1 VSYAPGALVQA
12 RGREWVVLPGS
23 SDDLVLVRPLGG
35 TDDETTGIL
44 PALEDVRPSSFPLP
58 DPADVGDHRS
68 CQLLRDALRLG
79 FRSSAGPFRSFGQIA
94 VDPRPYQLVPLLM
107 ALRQDPVRLLIA
119 DDVGVGKTV
128 EALLVAKELLAQGD
142 AQRLAVLTPPHL
154 AEQWQREMRE
164 KFHIE
169 AELVLPG
176 TVRRLE
182 RGLPYGTSLFEVHP
196 FVVVSVDFIKDDRYR
211 NEFLRTCPELVIVD
225 EAHGCTL
232 GAERA
237 RQLRHALVKDLAQD
251 LRRHLILVT
260 ATPHSGNEDAF
271 RSLLALVEPS
281 LADLPD
287 DLSGPQH
294 EAHRRTLARYLVQR
308 RRADIELYLATET
321 PFPKRDDR
329 EETYSLSP
337 EYRRLFDKVLAYARE
352 RVRDPQGGQHRQ
364 RVRWWAVLGLLRALA
379 SSPAAAAATLRKRA
393 ETGETA
399 SAEEADEVG
408 RRAVFDVSDEET
420 IEGTDLAPG
429 ADDEPGEDEEARNRR
444 RLRDMARE
452 ADALRGEPDS
462 KLAKGIELVRGLVAD
477 GFRPIVFC
485 RFIQTAEY
493 VAEHLRQALAS
504 GIEVAAVTGQL
515 PAEEREARVLA
526 LAEHERRVLVAT
538 DCLSEGIN
546 LQDHFDAVLHYDLSW
561 NPTRHEQREGR
572 IDRFGQQRDVV
583 RTITYYGLDN
593 RIDGIVLDVLIRKS
607 KAIRKS
613 LGVAVPV
620 PEDTDS
626 VMEAIFEGL
635 LLREEARFEAKH
647 LPLPGFEDFFR
658 PKREQLHRAWD
669 RSAEREKRSRTM
681 FAQASLKPE
690 EVERELQAVRAAIG
704 SRADVE
710 RFVRSALGGLG
721 ATVRSN
727 GVLTTDLSSAPRD
740 LRDVLGTDG
749 TIRARFELPVDEGET
764 LLTRTHPLVESLAAY
779 VLDTSLDPH
788 VRGIARRCGAI
799 RTHAVER
806 RTTLLLLRHRF
817 DIVTT
822 ERARGEHVQL
832 AEDATIVAFEGPP
845 EEPTWLP
852 PDRIEPLL
860 EATPTANL
868 PSGQA
873 SDLVGRVVEGID
885 HLVAHLEATARS
897 RAEEIREAHVRVRHA
912 ARVTGARIAVEPR
925 LPVDVLG
932 IYVLVPDPRS
942 S

>member
-1 VSYAPGALVQA
+1 MSYAPGALVQA

-44 PALEDVRPSSFPLP
+44 PALEEIRPSSFPLP

-107 ALRQDPVRLLIA
+107 ALRQDRVRLLIA

-164 KFHIE
+164 KFHID
-169 AELVLPG
+169 AELVLPS
-176 TVRRLE
+176 TVGRLE
-182 RGLPYGTSLFEVHP
+182 RGLPYGTSLFEAHP
-196 FVVVSVDFIKDDRYR
+196 FVVVSVDFIKGDRYR

-237 RQLRHALVKDLAQD
+237 RQLRHALVKELARD
-251 LRRHLILVT
+251 PDRHLILVT

-281 LADLPD
+281 LADLPE
-287 DLSGPQH
+287 DLSGPEH
-294 EAHRRTLARYLVQR
+294 ETHRRTLARFLVQR
-308 RRADIELYLATET
+308 RRADIEHYLATET

-329 EETYSLSP
+329 EETYTLSP

-352 RVRDPQGGQHRQ
+352 RVRDPEGGRHRQ

-379 SSPAAAAATLRKRA
+379 SSPAAAAATLRNRA

-408 RRAVFDVSDEET
+408 RRAVFDVTDEESL
-420 IEGTDLAPG
+420 EGTDLAPG

-444 RLRDMARE
+444 RLRAMARE
-452 ADALRGEPDS
+452 ADALQGEPDR

-485 RFIQTAEY
+485 RFIPTAEY
-493 VAEHLRQALAS
+493 VATHLREALGA
-504 GIEVAAVTGQL
+504 GVEVAAVTGQL

-526 LAEHERRVLVAT
+526 LAGHERRVLVAT

-572 IDRFGQQRDVV
+572 IDRFGQQRDLV

-613 LGVAVPV
+613 LGVSVPV

-635 LLREEARFEAKH
+635 LLREEAGFEAER
-647 LPLPGFEDFFR
+647 LPGFEEFFR
-658 PKREQLHRAWD
+658 PKREQLHETWD

-681 FAQASLKPE
+681 FAQESLKPE
-690 EVERELQAVRAAIG
+690 EVERELRAVREAIG
-704 SRADVE
+704 ARTDVE
-710 RFVRSALGGLG
+710 RFVRSALPELG
-721 ATVRSN
+721 ATVRAN
-727 GVLTTDLSSAPRD
+727 GALTIDLSSAPRD
-740 LRDVLGTDG
+740 LRDVLGMDG
-749 TIRARFELPVDEGET
+749 TIRARFELPVAEGET
-764 LLTRTHPLVESLAAY
+764 YLTRTHPLVGSLAAY

-788 VRGIARRCGAI
+788 VDGIARRCGAI
-799 RTHAVER
+799 RTDAVER
-806 RTTLLLLRHRF
+806 RTTLLLLRLRF
-817 DIVTT
+817 DIVTAARAGG
-822 ERARGEHVQL
+822 ERVQL
-832 AEDATIVAFEGPP
+832 AEDAAIVAFEGPP
-845 EEPTWLP
+845 DEPAWLP

-873 SDLVGRVVEGID
+873 SDLVSRVVEGID
-885 HLVAHLEATARS
+885 HLVPHLEETARA
-897 RAEEIREAHVRVRHA
+897 RAEEIREAHARVRRA
-912 ARVTGARIAVEPR
+912 ARATGVRTTVEPR

-932 IYVLVPDPRS
+932 IYVLVPAPRS